1 MAKKTKPKRD
11 KRQRQERRF
20 VAKAASNPVA
30 VLAAS
35 CVSALLLGAGA
46 WAYFFAKSFAEDEK
60 LRTVPSYLVAA
71 GAIVLGIAIWFGT
84 SSEGAVRVGDPG
96 VALEKGDLRRIP
108 WFNVGTIA
116 YASGALSIEGK
127 DESNAPLSIRL
138 SHRAHGDA
146 IAWIVREALARIP
159 KRVADDDET
168 RNLSGKA
175 SEHAGQ
181 KLLLEPV
188 QVVGRRCAATS
199 KTISY
204 EPDARVC
211 ERCERVYLKTD
222 VPKKCKCGNGLAA
235 RGADAERE
243 EEPEEAPEE
252 TAS

>member
-1 MAKKTKPKRD
+1 MAKKTKTKRD

-20 VAKAASNPVA
+20 VAKAASNPVV

-84 SSEGAVRVGDPG
+84 STEGAVRVGDPG

-108 WFNVGTIA
+108 WFNIATIA
-116 YASGALSIEGK
+116 YASGVLTVDGK
-127 DESNAPLSIRL
+127 DEANAPFVLRL
-138 SHRAHGDA
+138 SERAHGEA
-146 IAWIVREALARIP
+146 IAWIVKEALARIP
-159 KRVADDDET
+159 KRVAADDEA
-168 RNLSGKA
+168 RNLAGKT

-181 KLLLEPV
+181 KLLLEPL
-188 QVVGRRCAATS
+188 QVVGRRCAATN

-211 ERCERVYLKTD
+211 ERCERVYLKTA
-222 VPKKCKCGNGLAA
+222 VPKKCKCGNALAA
-235 RGADAERE
+235 PTEEE
-243 EEPEEAPEE
+243 EEPQREE
-252 TAS
+252 TSEETTT